1 MEFNFMQDVFETFI
15 KEAQTLGEIQSKKE
29 AKIISGRYMNT
40 LNGLI
45 VTIQAGA
52 SQELIDDL
60 VESLKEI
67 LE

>member
-1 MEFNFMQDVFETFI
+1 VEDT
-15 KEAQTLGEIQSKKE
+15 G
-29 AKIISGRYMNT
+29 
-40 LNGLI
+40 
-45 VTIQAGA
+45 AGA